1 MMKKI
6 LFIVIGF
13 LCLSSCIDN
22 DTEISEDVQKKPQL
36 IKISPNSLIDGGVF
50 EYVEIDGHT
59 YLIYGNYSQ
68 GGITH
73 SGTCPCNPNHNYREQ

>member
-1 MMKKI
+1 MKKI

-22 DTEISEDVQKKPQL
+22 KTEISEDVQKKPQL
-36 IKISPNSLIDGGVF
+36 IKISSNSLIDGGVF

-59 YLIYGNYSQ
+59 YLMYGNYSQ

-73 SGTCPCNPNHNYREQ
+73 SGTCPCNNSNKVEEK

>member
-1 MMKKI
+1 MKKI
-6 LFIVIGF
+6 LFIAIGF

-22 DTEISEDVQKKPQL
+22 DTETSEDVQKKPRV

-59 YLIYGNYSQ
+59 YLIYNDYYR

-73 SGTCPCNPNHNYREQ
+73 SGTCPCNNSNKIEEK